1 MKNIFKTLLLG
12 ITSITLLT
20 SISSCNKSNDD
31 KKDSEENVIDNVYVK
46 KGADIASKK
55 SEYEVLNYNELNSFT
70 KLYDGIFIIFQLKS
84 DAYIDTITF
93 MQEGSEVSNLYY
105 GAGIFNSL
113 TTSYEELEDETYGAL
128 EAKDNIEI
136 IVDSNYTK
144 NNYFYFYVKCYCQY
158 SNIKINIAKEKANT
172 KGAFDNYINV
182 SNQKYKLSDAM
193 TNTGLNI
200 SNGDYIIVPIREN
213 VTIKNIKLSL
223 KLKIMYYTGF
233 GSGDYIWRNKLEED
247 NFKEWSGYNKSSNYY
262 GFEYEFNYDLQFNT
276 FISNVKSRNKSDIE
290 SLDYLNTY
298 KENSFTDTKFDYD
311 NSKEYMISNL
321 NYTAKVS
328 DYLILDISKTIDAK
342 ASYKYIY
349 QVPFGPQEEITSNYN
364 FYDSYWHIS
373 ISNISNLEI
382 DYE

>member
-1 MKNIFKTLLLG
+1 
-12 ITSITLLT
+12 
-20 SISSCNKSNDD
+20 
-31 KKDSEENVIDNVYVK
+31 
-46 KGADIASKK
+46 
-55 SEYEVLNYNELNSFT
+55 
-70 KLYDGIFIIFQLKS
+70 
-84 DAYIDTITF
+84 
-93 MQEGSEVSNLYY
+93 
-105 GAGIFNSL
+105 
-113 TTSYEELEDETYGAL
+113 
-128 EAKDNIEI
+128 
-136 IVDSNYTK
+136 
-144 NNYFYFYVKCYCQY
+144 
-158 SNIKINIAKEKANT
+158 
-172 KGAFDNYINV
+172 
-182 SNQKYKLSDAM
+182 M